1 MAERQSVHWSD
12 AAEAFERGGCST
24 ASSSPI
30 FAIIATLSRFLTA
43 LRSAREAYER
53 RHGKILTPSMLEELS
68 FLVVGQRVATV
79 LGVGVVEAVKV
90 RDRTVV
96 CRLPFGTAYLRD
108 LHVILKVGARVSTPV
123 GPGTVTAIRSIVGVY
138 EVQLDWGAQLF
149 AQHSQIRAGTA
160 RK

>member
-1 MAERQSVHWSD
+1 MCPGQGRLTRLWLAVWWC
-12 AAEAFERGGCST
+12 CST
-24 ASSSPI
+24 ASLSSI
-30 FAIIATLSRFLTA
+30 FSTLSRFLTA

-96 CRLPFGTAYLRD
+96 CRLPFGIAYLRD
-108 LHVILKVGARVSTPV
+108 LSVIIKVGARVSTPV

-138 EVQLDWGAQLF
+138 EVQLDWGARLF
-149 AQHSQIRAGTA
+149 AQPSQIRAA
-160 RK
+160 SRK